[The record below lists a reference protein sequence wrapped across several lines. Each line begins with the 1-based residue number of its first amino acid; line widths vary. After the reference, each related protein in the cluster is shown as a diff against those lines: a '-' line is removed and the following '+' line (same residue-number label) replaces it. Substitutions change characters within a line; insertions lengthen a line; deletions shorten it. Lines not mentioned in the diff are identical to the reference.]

1 MNNIKK
7 YAAIA
12 VFCIIPTAFAFSQ
25 TESFEQTAFKAM
37 QDEIDRNLSQLKI
50 DKLKSPYYI
59 SYMITDASL
68 YSVNTQLGAIVKVV
82 DRPYRN
88 QKSTVLIGNNTR
100 NNLNFVNENS
110 LFGWYGS
117 SIYIPLSPKE
127 NDYKAIRRSLWLDT
141 DGEYKAAAEMYEA
154 KLAAINQQNLPAEEV
169 NLIDLSN
176 INAQKKLLPSQKT
189 DINKAQL
196 ESLAKELSAVFSDYS
211 NITKSG
217 ANIYVYNADALFL
230 SSEKVQYK
238 VPFSLV
244 CVRVYAE
251 AVAIDGEPLIDYI
264 QMLVN
269 TPDQLP
275 SADVLKKQVQAMA
288 FTLEQLRNAPVIG
301 ESFSGPVMFEGE
313 AVGEIFAQCFIDNP
327 NGLLASRKAIVSNP
341 AFARNYGRYLSKEN
355 NLAQLAGK
363 KVISREISISAVD
376 NQKDY
381 KGTPLIGHYTID
393 ADGINVPAKTT
404 LIEDGVLKTL
414 LTDRIPTL
422 QSVQSNGHKRFA
434 LQDGSLSAVLGAG
447 VIEMSSSNAQS
458 YEQLKTALI
467 AAAKEE
473 DYEYAYI
480 VRKMANTMANVPG
493 LSVYMPSTEVAFG
506 VSRPVYIYRISVKD
520 GKEELVRSSKISD
533 LSLKSFKRV
542 VGVSSEK
549 QVYNTLLK
557 GKQRSYYSWRSDF
570 DLYGIPTSFIVP
582 QAIVFQELEVEKD
595 KTIVLKKE
603 TMVSNPLLPQPKS
616 KSKPKK

>member
-1 MNNIKK
+1 MNIIKK
-7 YAAIA
+7 CIVIV
-12 VFCIIPTAFAFSQ
+12 VFCMIPTTFVYSQ
-25 TESFEQTAFKAM
+25 TETFEQTAFKAM
-37 QDEIDRNLSQLKI
+37 QDEIDRNLSQLKL

-59 SYMITDASL
+59 SYMITDAAT
-68 YSVNTQLGAIVKVV
+68 YNVNTQLGAVV
-82 DRPYRN
+82 RVIDKPHRS
-88 QKSTVLIGNNTR
+88 QESKVLIGNNTR

-110 LFGWYGS
+110 LFGWFGS

-127 NDYKAIRRSLWLDT
+127 NDYKAIRRSLWMDT
-141 DGEYKAAAEMYEA
+141 DGEYKAAAEVYEA
-154 KLAAINQQNLPAEEV
+154 KLAAISQQNLPAEEV

-176 INAQKKLLPSQKT
+176 MTAQKNILPSQKT
-189 DINKAQL
+189 NINKTQL
-196 ESLAKELSAVFSDYS
+196 ESLAKELSAVFANYP
-211 NITKSG
+211 NIAKSG
-217 ANIYVYNADALFL
+217 ANIYVYNADVLFL

-251 AVAIDGEPLIDYI
+251 AVAIDGEPLMDYI
-264 QMLVN
+264 QLIVN
-269 TPDQLP
+269 TVEQLP
-275 SADVLKKQVQAMA
+275 SADVLKKQVQTMA
-288 FTLEQLRNAPVIG
+288 STLELLRKAPVID
-301 ESFSGPVMFEGE
+301 ESFSGPVMFESE
-313 AVGEIFAQCFIDNP
+313 AVGEIIAQCFIDNP
-327 NGLLASRKAIVSNP
+327 NGLLASRKAIYGNP
-341 AFARNYGRYLSKEN
+341 AFGRSYGRYLPKEN
-355 NLAQLAGK
+355 NLEQLTGK
-363 KVISREISISAVD
+363 KVISRDITINAVD

-381 KGTPLIGHYTID
+381 NGIPLIGHYSID

-422 QSVQSNGHKRFA
+422 KIAQSNGHKRFA
-434 LQDGSLSAVLGAG
+434 LSDGSLSAVLGAG
-447 VIEMSSSNAQS
+447 VIEMNSSNSQS
-458 YEQLKTALI
+458 YEQLKAALI

-480 VRKMANTMANVPG
+480 VRKMANPMANVPG
-493 LSVYMPSTEVAFG
+493 LSVYTPTTDAAFA

-533 LSLKSFKRV
+533 LSLKSFKRI
-542 VGVSSEK
+542 VGVSTEK

-557 GKQRSYYSWRSDF
+557 GKQRSYYSWRSEF

-582 QAIVFQELEVEKD
+582 QAVVFQELEVEKD

-603 TMVSNPLLPQPKS
+603 TMVPNPLVSGK
-616 KSKPKK
+616 